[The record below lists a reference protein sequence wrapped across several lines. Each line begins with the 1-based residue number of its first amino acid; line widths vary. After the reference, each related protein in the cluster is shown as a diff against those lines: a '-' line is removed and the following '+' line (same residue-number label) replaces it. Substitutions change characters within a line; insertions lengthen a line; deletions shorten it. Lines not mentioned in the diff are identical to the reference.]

1 MASLS
6 NYRDTKE
13 IFAIDVEGNKI
24 KVSNLDKVLWP
35 ETTRHPPLTKRHLLT
50 YLTRVAPY
58 FLPHLKDRP
67 LTLSRYPDGIHG
79 EHFFQKHWRQP
90 IPDFVTRVNIREEG
104 DIGEYLVCDNL
115 STLLWLGQTANLELH
130 TWFSRTNTKPEM
142 PQKPDNTDYLL
153 DYPDFMV
160 FDLDPYVYSGTE
172 SPGDEPEL
180 NRSGFASVFEVAL
193 WFKEV
198 LDELTLSSF
207 VKTSGKTGL
216 HVYVPIKRDLNYK
229 AVRSAAETIGRY
241 LLQRHEKEI
250 TMEWAVEK
258 RRGKVFIDY
267 GQNVRGKTLASVYS
281 PRPDPEA
288 AVSTPL
294 HWEELGKVYPIQ
306 FSILTL
312 PDRLKKI
319 GDLWADILDAKHD
332 LKKILDEM

>member
-1 MASLS
+1 
-6 NYRDTKE
+6 
-13 IFAIDVEGNKI
+13 
-24 KVSNLDKVLWP
+24 
-35 ETTRHPPLTKRHLLT
+35 
-50 YLTRVAPY
+50 
-58 FLPHLKDRP
+58 
-67 LTLSRYPDGIHG
+67 
-79 EHFFQKHWRQP
+79 
-90 IPDFVTRVNIREEG
+90 
-104 DIGEYLVCDNL
+104 
-115 STLLWLGQTANLELH
+115 
-130 TWFSRTNTKPEM
+130 
-142 PQKPDNTDYLL
+142 
-153 DYPDFMV
+153 
-160 FDLDPYVYSGTE
+160 
-172 SPGDEPEL
+172 
-180 NRSGFASVFEVAL
+180 VFEVAL

-216 HVYVPIKRDLNYK
+216 HIYVPIKRDLNYK